1 MSTEV
6 RLPQWGMSM
15 VEGTFVE
22 WFKAEGDAV
31 ALGEPLA
38 EVETDKATANLEAPV
53 AGTLK
58 QILVPTGTT
67 VKIQA
72 VVAIIDE
79 TSP

>member
-1 MSTEV
+1 MD
-6 RLPQWGMSM
+6 M

-22 WFKAEGDAV
+22 WFKAEGDTV

-58 QILVPTGTT
+58 QILVPTGAT
-67 VKIQA
+67 VEVQA

-79 TSP
+79 ASP